1 MVERML
7 DWVEDTPMTSK
18 LLTLFLCVAVLSLM
32 LFQFVVEPRNQR
44 ILALQETLQSLNHR
58 IAAGEH
64 GDQFE
69 RLTDEVARLKS
80 QVALQKTRL
89 GIHVPMEH
97 VLTDVF
103 DVAQSAGVT
112 LTSWKPEDPIALPE
126 MDVSRVTLRLYAE
139 GRYYALARFL
149 EELHTLPKAL
159 IVQSMDFHVQEK
171 GTESLDDVIH
181 ASFELVG
188 FEATE
193 AGAMR
198 RSDPVRS

>member
-7 DWVEDTPMTSK
+7 DWVEDAPMTSK
-18 LLTLFLCVAVLSLM
+18 LLTLCLCVAVLSLI

-44 ILALQETLQSLNHR
+44 IRALQETLQSLNHR
-58 IAAGEH
+58 IAAGER
-64 GDQFE
+64 GDQVE
-69 RLTDEVARLKS
+69 RLTDEIGRLKS

-89 GIHVPMEH
+89 GIQVPMEH

-103 DVAQSAGVT
+103 NVAQSADVT
-112 LTSWKPEDPIALPE
+112 LTSWKPEEPIALPE

-149 EELHTLPKAL
+149 EELHALPKTL
-159 IVQSMDFHVQEK
+159 IVQSMDFHVREN

-181 ASFELVG
+181 ASFELLG
-188 FEATE
+188 FEAAET
-193 AGAMR
+193 GPMR
-198 RSDPVRS
+198 QSEPVRS

>member
-7 DWVEDTPMTSK
+7 DWVEDAPMTSK
-18 LLTLFLCVAVLSLM
+18 LLTLFLCVAVFSLI

-44 ILALQETLQSLNHR
+44 IRALQETLQSLNHR
-58 IAAGEH
+58 IAAGAH
-64 GDQFE
+64 GGQFE
-69 RLTDEVARLKS
+69 RLTDEIDRLKS

-89 GIHVPMEH
+89 GIQVPMEH

-139 GRYYALARFL
+139 GRYDALARFL
-149 EELHTLPKAL
+149 EKLHALPKTL
-159 IVQSMDFHVQEK
+159 MVQSMDFHVEEK
-171 GTESLDDVIH
+171 GTESLEDVIH

-193 AGAMR
+193 TGPTR
-198 RSDPVRS
+198 QSEPVRR

>member
-18 LLTLFLCVAVLSLM
+18 LLTLFLCVAVFSLI
-32 LFQFVVEPRNQR
+32 LFQFIVEPRNQR
-44 ILALQETLQSLNHR
+44 IRSLQETLQSLNHQ

-64 GDQFE
+64 GDQLE
-69 RLTDEVARLKS
+69 RLTDEIARLKS

-89 GIHVPMEH
+89 GIQMPMEH

-112 LTSWKPEDPIALPE
+112 LTSWKPEEPIALPE

-149 EELHTLPKAL
+149 EKLHDLPKTL
-159 IVQSMDFHVQEK
+159 IVQSMDFHVEEK
-171 GTESLDDVIH
+171 GTESLDNLIH

-193 AGAMR
+193 AGPMQQ
-198 RSDPVRS
+198 SEPVRS

>member
-18 LLTLFLCVAVLSLM
+18 LLTLFLCVAVFSLI

-44 ILALQETLQSLNHR
+44 IQALQETLQSLNHR

-64 GDQFE
+64 GGQLE
-69 RLTDEVARLKS
+69 RLTDEIAHLKS
-80 QVALQKTRL
+80 QVALQKRRL
-89 GIHVPMEH
+89 GIQVPMEH
-97 VLTDVF
+97 MLTEIF

-112 LTSWKPEDPIALPE
+112 LTSWKPEEPIALSE
-126 MDVSRVTLRLYAE
+126 IDVSRVTLRLYAE

-149 EELHTLPKAL
+149 EELHTLPKTL
-159 IVQSMDFHVQEK
+159 IVQSMDFHVQEM
-171 GTESLDDVIH
+171 GTESLEDVIH

-193 AGAMR
+193 TGPMR
-198 RSDPVRS
+198 QSEPVRS

>member
-7 DWVEDTPMTSK
+7 DWVEDAPMTSK
-18 LLTLFLCVAVLSLM
+18 LLTLFLCVAVLSLI

-44 ILALQETLQSLNHR
+44 IRALQETLQSLNHR

-64 GDQFE
+64 GGQFE
-69 RLTDEVARLKS
+69 RLTDEIARLKS

-89 GIHVPMEH
+89 GIQVPMEH

-103 DVAQSAGVT
+103 DVAQSADVT

-139 GRYYALARFL
+139 GRYEALARFL
-149 EELHTLPKAL
+149 EKLHALPKTL
-159 IVQSMDFHVQEK
+159 MVQSMDFHVREK
-171 GTESLDDVIH
+171 ETESLDDVLH

-193 AGAMR
+193 TGPTR
-198 RSDPVRS
+198 QSEPVRS

>member
-18 LLTLFLCVAVLSLM
+18 LLTLFLCVAVFSLI

-44 ILALQETLQSLNHR
+44 IRALQETLQSLNHR
-58 IAAGEH
+58 IAAGDH
-64 GDQFE
+64 GGQLE
-69 RLTDEVARLKS
+69 RLTDEIARLKS

-89 GIHVPMEH
+89 GIQMPMEH

-112 LTSWKPEDPIALPE
+112 LTSWKPEEPIALPE

-149 EELHTLPKAL
+149 EKLHALPKTL
-159 IVQSMDFHVQEK
+159 IVQSMDFHVEEK
-171 GTESLDDVIH
+171 GTESPEDLIH

-193 AGAMR
+193 AGPMQQ
-198 RSDPVRS
+198 SEPVRS